1 MLNEPFRGA
10 RAAIVLA
17 LTILGSAAV
26 AAQLATR
33 PAEEWAKVLDSP
45 ERLAGLRVP
54 EVVAALKLAPSD
66 VVADVGAGTG
76 PFVAAMAGAV
86 PKGKLYAVEVDA
98 KFLPYIQQKADA
110 AGAKNVQTILG
121 AFTDPRLPAPDVD
134 VAFMHDVFHHV
145 EDRAGYVKALAKYLK
160 PAGRIVVIDYKP
172 ENSPHRDDAEAPGL
186 GRPGQSASVRG
197 GIHAG
202 RGGLPLSRQ
211 VVPGVPAVTSGS
223 YCRRWHLLTIF

>member
-17 LTILGSAAV
+17 LSILASAAV

-76 PFVAAMAGAV
+76 PFVAAMAAAV
-86 PKGKLYAVEVDA
+86 PRGKLYAVEVDA

-172 ENSPHRDDAEAPGL
+172 ENSPHRDDPKL
-186 GRPGQSASVRG
+186 QVSADQAKAFLMA
-197 GIHAG
+197 AG
-202 RGGLPLSRQ
+202 FTRVQEVSLFPDKWFL
-211 VVPGVPAVTSGS
+211 VF
-223 YCRRWHLLTIF
+223 RR